1 MARRKLKGKN
11 SENIKDEKKV
21 KMEKTLERM
30 DKVRENDNENLRDS
44 ITQRLKWINEQKT
57 KGLELI
63 EKYKKEIEM
72 LKVKIYKLQGAEVTL
87 MEILK
92 PEKENNSDNS
102 EC

>member
-1 MARRKLKGKN
+1 MARRKLKGNNSKN
-11 SENIKDEKKV
+11 LKSDKKE

-30 DKVRENDNENLRDS
+30 DKVREVDNINIRDS

-57 KGLELI
+57 KGLEFI
-63 EKYKKEIEM
+63 EKYKKEIEL
-72 LKVKIYKLQGAEVTL
+72 LKIKIYKLQGAEVTL